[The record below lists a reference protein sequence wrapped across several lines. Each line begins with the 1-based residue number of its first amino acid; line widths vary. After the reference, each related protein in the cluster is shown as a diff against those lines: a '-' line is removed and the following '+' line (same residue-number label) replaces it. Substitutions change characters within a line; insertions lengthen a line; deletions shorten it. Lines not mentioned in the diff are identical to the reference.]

1 MLVLLRHPECVDDV
15 ELVMVGQRDSPL
27 TSAGRTQARD
37 AAETLSSYRFDAIYS
52 SDLIR
57 ALDQTREVVKRSKFP
72 GEVLLVPELRERS
85 GGSIEGVK
93 YSELKKT
100 MPPRQYKLWERDYF
114 EAPPAGESLD
124 DLAQRVLPWFRQ
136 MVIPRI
142 SVSENVLV
150 VSHVGVIRVL
160 ISYLKKIDEQE
171 ILRMPIE
178 HAMPY
183 FFYGTGK

>member
-1 MLVLLRHPECVDDV
+1 MLVLLRHPECVDNA

-27 TSAGRTQARD
+27 TQGGRAQARE
-37 AAETLSSYRFDAIYS
+37 AAETLSSYRFDAVYS

-57 ALDQTREVVKRSKFP
+57 ALDQAREVARRSKFP
-72 GEVLLVPELRERS
+72 CEVVLVPELRERS

-93 YSELKKT
+93 YSELKKR
-100 MPPRQYKLWERDYF
+100 MPPRQYKLWQRDYF

-124 DLAQRVLPWFRQ
+124 DVARRVIPWFRQ
-136 MVIPRI
+136 VVIPRI
-142 SVSENVLV
+142 SVNGNVLV
-150 VSHVGVIRVL
+150 VSHTSVIRVL

-171 ILRMPIE
+171 ILAMPIE

-183 FFYGTGK
+183 FFYGSGR